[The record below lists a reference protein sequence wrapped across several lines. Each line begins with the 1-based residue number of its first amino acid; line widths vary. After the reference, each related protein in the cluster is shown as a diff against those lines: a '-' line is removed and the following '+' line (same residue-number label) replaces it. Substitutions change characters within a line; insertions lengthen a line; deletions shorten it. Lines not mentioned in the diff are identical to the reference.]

1 MKNEYHV
8 VHVSFFYPKIWYP
21 VPKKELNLR
30 AVNFILGF
38 PVAIVQ
44 NNGNTSK
51 KITTSPYSNC
61 SNPKGISH
69 FSFFKMQ
76 IFQRHLKKTFSKNI
90 ENMVQ
95 TNKFEPILDVNTGVN
110 IGGRLG
116 VRFDS
121 NKSDV
126 RAGVGID
133 SVENS
138 LGISSQDILQTTRQ
152 TQQYASLLHLS
163 FINREEEENPI

>member
-1 MKNEYHV
+1 
-8 VHVSFFYPKIWYP
+8 
-21 VPKKELNLR
+21 
-30 AVNFILGF
+30 
-38 PVAIVQ
+38 
-44 NNGNTSK
+44 
-51 KITTSPYSNC
+51 
-61 SNPKGISH
+61 
-69 FSFFKMQ
+69 
-76 IFQRHLKKTFSKNI
+76 
-90 ENMVQ
+90 MVQ

-138 LGISSQDILQTTRQ
+138 LGISSQDILQTTKQ